1 MAAIPQRL
9 KLGNELGKQIF
20 APGVADDANG
30 EAFRTQTAN
39 GDEIPIFC
47 AAGCGEVVG
56 YFRTKGASIAAAD
69 AGEQRCSKCQA
80 RDSLGSGVR
89 EAKPTLRAADELLVT
104 VKPRRD
110 LRWLRLAQVI
120 IVLAIVAGS
129 VLIATGWVT
138 GIYLAGFGTL
148 AWLVV
153 WLALWC
159 LRD

>member
-9 KLGNELGKQIF
+9 KLGNELESRF
-20 APGVADDANG
+20 APGAADDANG
-30 EAFRTQTAN
+30 SLHAN
-39 GDEIPIFC
+39 RQRDEIPIFARL
-47 AAGCGEVVG
+47 AARGCG

-129 VLIATGWVT
+129 ILIATGRVT